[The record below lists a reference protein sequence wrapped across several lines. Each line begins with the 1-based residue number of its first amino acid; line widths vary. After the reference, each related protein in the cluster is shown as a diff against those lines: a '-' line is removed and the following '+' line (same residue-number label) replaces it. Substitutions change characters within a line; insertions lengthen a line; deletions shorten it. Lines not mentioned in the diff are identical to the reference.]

1 MAKVFGIHHLE
12 LKDDA
17 TAAEFERVVSD
28 ELNALSRP
36 PGWQFSIVKGE
47 RGENVGKYVL
57 IFEIESLEARNRDSP
72 DDGTYSPDFQK
83 WLGTNSPTFDKVSS
97 YLTAPI
103 GGGVFTD
110 YVAVGQ

>member
-17 TAAEFERVVSD
+17 NAAEFERIVSD
-28 ELNALSRP
+28 ELNALPRP

-47 RGENVGKYVL
+47 RGENIGKYVL
-57 IFEIESLEARNRDSP
+57 IFEIESLEVRNRDSP
-72 DDGTYSPDFQK
+72 GDAFSPEFQK
-83 WLGTNSPTFDKVSS
+83 LLDTLAPTFNKVSN
-97 YLTAPI
+97 YITVPF

-110 YVAVGQ
+110 YVTVGK